1 MQPEATFTA
10 SVKVGHQNIEAT
22 VVCIEQD
29 NEPVVLWVEVDGGP
43 VPTWLWDL
51 VEADI
56 RANGPCAYAYRQA
69 ASFAT
74 DKPLQTYVAR
84 TAAQDERDMAAVR
97 DARLWNG
104 EAAQ

>member
-10 SVKVGHQNIEAT
+10 SVKVGHQNITAT

-29 NEPVVLWVEVDGGP
+29 GEPVVLWVEVDGGP

-51 VEADI
+51 IEADM

-69 ASFAT
+69 VGTAA
-74 DKPLQTYVAR
+74 DKPLQFYVAAS
-84 TAAQDERDMAAVR
+84 AAQDERDMAAVR
-97 DARLWNG
+97 EMAIWNG

>member
-51 VEADI
+51 IEADI

-69 ASFAT
+69 AGIAN
-74 DKPLQTYVAR
+74 DRPLQAYVAR
-84 TAAQDERDMAAVR
+84 SAAQDERDRAEVREMAI
-97 DARLWNG
+97 WNG
-104 EAAQ
+104 ETMQ